1 MTQNPFINACAA
13 LAYIIAIVLAIFY
26 GGPAIGPKETI
37 FIPMAMLSLFVFSAA
52 TMGYIVLY
60 QPLVLFLEGKKL
72 EATNLFLTTMAI
84 FGGFAAI
91 LFVLQFLSSRY
102 L

>member
-1 MTQNPFINACAA
+1 MTQNPFINAFAA
-13 LAYIIAIVLAIFY
+13 LAYIVALVLAIFW

-60 QPLVLFLEGKKL
+60 QPLVLFLEGKKV
-72 EATNLFLTTMAI
+72 EATNLFLKTIATL
-84 FGGFAAI
+84 GGFAAL
-91 LFVLQFLSSRY
+91 LFALQFIASR
-102 L
+102 

>member
-1 MTQNPFINACAA
+1 MTTNPIINACAA
-13 LAYIIAIVLAIFY
+13 LAYIVAVVLAIFY

-52 TMGYIVLY
+52 TMSYIVLY

-72 EATNLFLTTMAI
+72 EATTLFLTTIAI
-84 FGGFAAI
+84 FGSFAAI
-91 LFVLQFLSSRY
+91 LFALQFLASR
-102 L
+102 